1 MDEKLKEV
9 FSKENYDKGKV
20 FNELYSLLWL
30 DLYKYAV
37 YTLGNHEEA
46 EDAVQDAVALAYD
59 NFEKLKNKE
68 AFKYWVFK
76 ILSNCCKKKL
86 RGIIWNRK
94 TSPIY
99 DIFDLSEEDKTDQ
112 MMESLDLYN
121 EITKLKS
128 DERMILNL
136 SIFGGYKSNEI
147 SEILNF
153 PEGTVRSKLHRA
165 LKKLKG
171 NIGE

>member
-9 FSKENYDKGKV
+9 FSKENYDKEKV

-30 DLYKYAV
+30 DLYKYAA
-37 YTLGNHEEA
+37 YTLGSHEEA

-76 ILSNCCKKKL
+76 ILSNCCKRKL
-86 RGIIWNRK
+86 RGIIWSRK
-94 TSPIY
+94 TTPIY
-99 DIFDLSEEDKTDQ
+99 EVFDLHEEDKTSEV
-112 MMESLDLYN
+112 MESLDLYN
-121 EITKLKS
+121 EIMKLKS

-147 SEILNF
+147 SKIVDS

-165 LKKLKG
+165 LKKIKG
-171 NIGE
+171 NIEE